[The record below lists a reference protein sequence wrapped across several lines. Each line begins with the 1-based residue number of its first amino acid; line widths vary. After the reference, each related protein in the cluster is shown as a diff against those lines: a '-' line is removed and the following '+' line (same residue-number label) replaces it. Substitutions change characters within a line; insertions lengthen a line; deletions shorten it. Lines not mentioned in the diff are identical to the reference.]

1 MKHSQISYTALGN
14 TTEFAFNKYIVYRMP
29 ALKYIKQLD
38 SIRAIAVIL
47 VLVWHWLPKE
57 SYFNVVR
64 TGPFGVT
71 VFFVLSGFLITRI
84 LLDNRDEAEE
94 YNHSLGTVIR
104 SFYIRRVLR
113 IFPAY
118 YFTLLLVIVLHD
130 HLHLPLLPGELFANL
145 TYTSNFYVFNIK
157 TWPTLTPHFWSLAVE
172 EQFYLVWPLAI
183 LFLPRRL
190 LPFLI
195 IIFIGTG
202 IISQF
207 LASDPEFSYVL
218 PQTCLDALGMG
229 GLLAWIVVTKP
240 GHLKKAYLVL
250 NIAATL
256 GLLVMILDWCGLEF
270 YHQWRILYSIFGS
283 WIICYIL
290 VHQQKRNIILSVL
303 NNSVLIAFGRVSYGI
318 YLYHVLFFY
327 LFYYRTINVFYHY
340 LPFVPENYFP
350 YLFFLVDFWVLYFLC
365 KLSWYIL
372 EKPVL
377 DLKRYFIYNK
387 PASDTDKAMSKRSI
401 NTAS

>member
-118 YFTLLLVIVLHD
+118 YFTLLLVILFHD
-130 HLHLPLLPGELFANL
+130 H
-145 TYTSNFYVFNIK
+145 
-157 TWPTLTPHFWSLAVE
+157 
-172 EQFYLVWPLAI
+172 
-183 LFLPRRL
+183 
-190 LPFLI
+190 
-195 IIFIGTG
+195 
-202 IISQF
+202 
-207 LASDPEFSYVL
+207 
-218 PQTCLDALGMG
+218 
-229 GLLAWIVVTKP
+229 
-240 GHLKKAYLVL
+240 
-250 NIAATL
+250 
-256 GLLVMILDWCGLEF
+256 
-270 YHQWRILYSIFGS
+270 
-283 WIICYIL
+283 
-290 VHQQKRNIILSVL
+290 
-303 NNSVLIAFGRVSYGI
+303 
-318 YLYHVLFFY
+318 FFY
-327 LFYYRTINVFYHY
+327 RT
-340 LPFVPENYFP
+340 L
-350 YLFFLVDFWVLYFLC
+350 L
-365 KLSWYIL
+365 L
-372 EKPVL
+372 E
-377 DLKRYFIYNK
+377 I
-387 PASDTDKAMSKRSI
+387 T
-401 NTAS
+401 

>member
-1 MKHSQISYTALGN
+1 MSG
-14 TTEFAFNKYIVYRMP
+14 
-29 ALKYIKQLD
+29 LKYIKSLD

-57 SYFNVVR
+57 SYLNAVR

-84 LLDNRDEAEE
+84 LLDNRNEAEVL
-94 YNHSLGTVIR
+94 NHSKGTVIR

-118 YFTLLLVIVLHD
+118 YFTLLLVFLFH
-130 HLHLPLLPGELFANL
+130 HYLHLPLLKGELFSNL

-157 TWPTLTPHFWSLAVE
+157 SWPTLTPHFWSLAVE
-172 EQFYLVWPLAI
+172 EQFYLVWPLVI
-183 LFLPRRL
+183 LFLPKRL
-190 LPFLI
+190 LPYLI
-195 IIFIGTG
+195 VVFIAIGV
-202 IISQF
+202 ISQF
-207 LASDPEFSYVL
+207 RASDPEFSYVL

-240 GHLKKAYLVL
+240 GYLKKAYLVL
-250 NIAATL
+250 TIAAAL
-256 GLLVMILDWCGLEF
+256 GLLIMILDWCGLEF
-270 YHQWRILYSIFGS
+270 YHQWRILYSIFGT

-290 VHQQKRNIILSVL
+290 VHQHKKNIILSAL
-303 NNSVLIAFGRVSYGI
+303 NNSVLMAIGRVSYGI

-340 LPFVPENYFP
+340 IPFVPATYYP
-350 YLFFLVDFWVLYFLC
+350 YLFFLVHFWVLYFLC
-365 KLSWYIL
+365 RLSWYIL

-377 DLKRYFIYNK
+377 DLKRYFFYNEKVPADQK
-387 PASDTDKAMSKRSI
+387 PGKHKSSI
-401 NTAS
+401 STSS